1 MLCNKQVFKY
11 KMDLGRKMNNIELPI
26 INFNNVFQSETRGLE
41 SQKLIDAF
49 TEVGFCLISNV
60 PDYNQNEVLEVIR

>member
-1 MLCNKQVFKY
+1 
-11 KMDLGRKMNNIELPI
+11 MDLGRKMNNIELPI
-26 INFNNVFQSETRGLE
+26 INFNNVFRSETRGLE

-60 PDYNQNEVLEVIR
+60 PNYDQNEVLEAIR

>member
-1 MLCNKQVFKY
+1 
-11 KMDLGRKMNNIELPI
+11 MNNIELPI
-26 INFNNVFQSETRGLE
+26 IDFNNIFQSETRGLE

-60 PDYNQNEVLEVIR
+60 PNYDQNEVLEAIR